1 MPQNN
6 RQCKCFVR
14 FYPLYLLHCKFF
26 KVYWEGDRQARDNP
40 QQFAQGKLPKF
51 KAAKHQRASE
61 KTHRPLCMR
70 AEKKG
75 CEKSWLYELKSDL
88 MNRRSR

>member
-1 MPQNN
+1 MPQNC
-6 RQCKCFVR
+6 RQCKYFVSYYLL
-14 FYPLYLLHCKFF
+14 FLLHCKFF
-26 KVYWEGDRQARDNP
+26 KVYLGGDRQPRDNP

-51 KAAKHQRASE
+51 KATNHQRARE